1 MFCKETRKS
10 HTCFAGKK
18 IEARWLDT
26 CQTKLDEPVL
36 VHIKSALIY
45 RHPRKSWRLDY
56 EVVSCKLSLW
66 DHHEKRCFWY
76 LFYEAAN
83 LVSNNQNNSPYCSHL
98 SNQSKT
104 LLIVHPIF
112 LFVIKSDKLC
122 FISIQSPIRTKFDR
136 VNPLITISFNNCW
149 AWNNISCMII
159 LRARSLSTMASHQ
172 YSRLI
177 ASK

>member
-56 EVVSCKLSLW
+56 EVVSCKLSL
-66 DHHEKRCFWY
+66 
-76 LFYEAAN
+76 
-83 LVSNNQNNSPYCSHL
+83 
-98 SNQSKT
+98 
-104 LLIVHPIF
+104 
-112 LFVIKSDKLC
+112 
-122 FISIQSPIRTKFDR
+122 
-136 VNPLITISFNNCW
+136 
-149 AWNNISCMII
+149 
-159 LRARSLSTMASHQ
+159 
-172 YSRLI
+172 
-177 ASK
+177 